1 MLEIWEGR
9 YVCNALFAN
18 NEAGCLITLDVESRE
33 MRMKLIVGISG
44 ATGAIYGIRMLQ
56 TLKAFQIESH
66 LVLTDSAKRT
76 IEMETIFSVKEV
88 ERLAD
93 YVHDNRD
100 IGASVSSGSFKTDGM
115 IIAPCAIKSLS
126 ALANSYNDSLLVR
139 AADVVL
145 KERRKLV
152 VIPRET
158 PLHLGHLKLLTA
170 VAEMG
175 AVILPPMPAYYHMPK
190 TIDDIINQ
198 TVGKAL
204 DQFNVDHHL
213 FKRWEG
219 GEALQ
224 KIHSV

>member
-1 MLEIWEGR
+1 
-9 YVCNALFAN
+9 
-18 NEAGCLITLDVESRE
+18 
-33 MRMKLIVGISG
+33 MKLIVGISG
-44 ATGAIYGIRMLQ
+44 ATGAIYGIRTLQ
-56 TLKAFQIESH
+56 TLRACQVESH
-66 LVLTDSAKRT
+66 LVLTDSSKLT
-76 IEMETIFSVKEV
+76 IELETTFSVKEV
-88 ERLAD
+88 ENLAD
-93 YVHDNRD
+93 YVYDNRD
-100 IGASVSSGSFKTDGM
+100 IGASISSGSFKTDGM
-115 IIAPCAIKSLS
+115 LIGPCSIKSLS

-158 PLHLGHLKLLTA
+158 PLHIGHLKLLMA

-204 DQFNVDHHL
+204 DQFGVDHQL

-219 GEALQ
+219 GEARQ
-224 KIHSV
+224 KLRSVSKNNP

>member
-1 MLEIWEGR
+1 
-9 YVCNALFAN
+9 
-18 NEAGCLITLDVESRE
+18 
-33 MRMKLIVGISG
+33 MKLVVGISG
-44 ATGAIYGIRMLQ
+44 ATGAIYGIRTLQ
-56 TLKAFQIESH
+56 TLKACQIESH

-76 IEMETIFSVKEV
+76 IEMETTFSVKEV
-88 ERLAD
+88 ENLAD

-100 IGASVSSGSFKTDGM
+100 IGASISSGSFKTDGM
-115 IIAPCAIKSLS
+115 LIAPCAIKSLS
-126 ALANSYNDSLLVR
+126 ALANSYNESLLVR
-139 AADVVL
+139 AADVML

-152 VIPRET
+152 IIPRET
-158 PLHLGHLKLLTA
+158 PLHIGHLKLLMS

-204 DQFNVDHHL
+204 DQFNVDHQL

-219 GEALQ
+219 GEARQ
-224 KIHSV
+224 KLRTVSMNNS

>member
-1 MLEIWEGR
+1 
-9 YVCNALFAN
+9 
-18 NEAGCLITLDVESRE
+18 
-33 MRMKLIVGISG
+33 MKLVVGISG
-44 ATGAIYGIRMLQ
+44 ATGAIYGIRTLQ
-56 TLKAFQIESH
+56 TLRACQVESH

-76 IEMETIFSVKEV
+76 IEMETTFSVKDV
-88 ERLAD
+88 ESLAD
-93 YVHDNRD
+93 FVYDNRD
-100 IGASVSSGSFKTDGM
+100 IGASISSGSFRTDGM
-115 IIAPCAIKSLS
+115 LIAPCAIKSLS

-139 AADVVL
+139 AADVIL

-158 PLHLGHLKLLTA
+158 PLHIGHLKLLMA

-204 DQFNVDHHL
+204 DQFDVDHQL
-213 FKRWEG
+213 FKRWDG
-219 GEALQ
+219 GEARQ
-224 KIHSV
+224 KLRTVSKNNP

>member
-1 MLEIWEGR
+1 
-9 YVCNALFAN
+9 
-18 NEAGCLITLDVESRE
+18 
-33 MRMKLIVGISG
+33 MKLVVGISG

-56 TLKAFQIESH
+56 ALKVCQVETH

-76 IEMETIFSVKEV
+76 IDTETPFSVKEV
-88 ERLAD
+88 EKLAD

-100 IGASVSSGSFKTDGM
+100 IGASIASGSFKNNGM

-126 ALANSYNDSLLVR
+126 ALANSYNDCLLVR
-139 AADVVL
+139 AADVAL
-145 KERRKLV
+145 KEKRKLV

-158 PLHLGHLKLLTA
+158 PLHIGHLKLFTA

-175 AVILPPMPAYYHMPK
+175 AVILPPMPAYYHQPK

-198 TVGKAL
+198 TVGKTL
-204 DQFNVDHHL
+204 DQFDIDHQL

-219 GEALQ
+219 EDFSKVIRPFSLNRGQ
-224 KIHSV
+224 

>member
-1 MLEIWEGR
+1 
-9 YVCNALFAN
+9 
-18 NEAGCLITLDVESRE
+18 
-33 MRMKLIVGISG
+33 MKLIVGISG
-44 ATGAIYGIRMLQ
+44 ATGAIYGIRTLQ
-56 TLKAFQIESH
+56 TLKDCQIESH

-76 IEMETIFSVKEV
+76 IDMETTFTVKEV
-88 ERLAD
+88 EKLAD
-93 YVHDNRD
+93 YVYDNRD
-100 IGASVSSGSFKTDGM
+100 IGASISSGSFKTDGM

-139 AADVVL
+139 AADVTL
-145 KERRKLV
+145 KEKRKLV

-158 PLHLGHLKLLTA
+158 PLHIGHLKLLMA

-190 TIDDIINQ
+190 TIEDIINQ

-204 DQFNVDHHL
+204 DQFNVEHRL

-219 GEALQ
+219 GEASQ
-224 KIHSV
+224 VIRSVSIKNS

>member
-1 MLEIWEGR
+1 
-9 YVCNALFAN
+9 
-18 NEAGCLITLDVESRE
+18 
-33 MRMKLIVGISG
+33 MKLVVGISG
-44 ATGAIYGIRMLQ
+44 ATGAIYGIRTLQ
-56 TLKAFQIESH
+56 TLKACQIESH

-76 IEMETIFSVKEV
+76 IEMETTFTVKEV
-88 ERLAD
+88 ENLAD

-100 IGASVSSGSFKTDGM
+100 IGASISSGSFKTDGM
-115 IIAPCAIKSLS
+115 LIAPCAIKSLS
-126 ALANSYNDSLLVR
+126 ALANSYNESLLVR
-139 AADVVL
+139 AADVIL

-152 VIPRET
+152 IIPRET
-158 PLHLGHLKLLTA
+158 PLHIGHLKLLMA

-204 DQFNVDHHL
+204 DQFNVDHQL

-219 GEALQ
+219 GEARHKLRPV
-224 KIHSV
+224 SMNNS

>member
-1 MLEIWEGR
+1 
-9 YVCNALFAN
+9 
-18 NEAGCLITLDVESRE
+18 
-33 MRMKLIVGISG
+33 MKLIVGISG
-44 ATGAIYGIRMLQ
+44 ATGAIYGIRTLQ
-56 TLKAFQIESH
+56 TLKACQIESH

-76 IEMETIFSVKEV
+76 IEMETTFTVKEV
-88 ERLAD
+88 EGLAD
-93 YVHDNRD
+93 YVHDNKD
-100 IGASVSSGSFKTDGM
+100 IGASISSGSFKTDGM
-115 IIAPCAIKSLS
+115 LIAPCAIKSLS

-158 PLHLGHLKLLTA
+158 PLHLGHLKLLMA

-204 DQFNVDHHL
+204 DQFDIDHRL

-219 GEALQ
+219 AEARQ
-224 KIHSV
+224 KLRSV